1 MIKLVNVNKSFS
13 GNQVLKNINLYVKKG
28 DIVGI
33 VGHSGAGKSTLLRC
47 LNALETYDSGRVTI
61 MGNELK
67 ELSEKEVKTMRK
79 KLGMIFQNFNLLN
92 RKNVFDNIALPLE
105 VWNFDKNYIEKK
117 VTNLIKLVGLED
129 KIHSMPKD
137 LSGGQKQR
145 VGIARA
151 LALDP
156 EILLCDEATSALD
169 PNTTKSI
176 LELIKKI
183 NEELNITVVLVTH
196 QMEVVKEICN
206 RVALMEEGE
215 IKGEGTVE
223 ELFLKPDKDLQK
235 LLGENEV
242 LPESGVNIKIFFPKE
257 YSQQCI
263 ITSIARELDIDFSI
277 VWGKLEKFR
286 DNVLGSLVI
295 NTNEKYK
302 ENICKFLDEKS
313 IIWEVI
319 ENDC

>member
-206 RVALMEEGE
+206 RVALMEKGE

-302 ENICKFLDEKS
+302 ENICKFLDAKS

-319 ENDC
+319 ENDN